1 MQGRWHRGGLPQ
13 AGLPKDTRTV
23 FLIIDG
29 NNVAWAGFHSLKRAM
44 EAETPEQFVRAG
56 LLGLTQSV
64 VGFLVRGGEPP
75 AGQAH
80 PESAKRRAPVT
91 VTRLAVAFDEGRPLR
106 RRSIFPAYQTGRES
120 TPSFVENEKY
130 VLEAIAQFIEMA
142 KCLPIEIVRGKNT
155 EADDL
160 VAALLEQS
168 DGDSVRICSTDRDF
182 LQLVDE
188 RLSIYSPVKRQ
199 VIDLS
204 NFTEA
209 TAPKDTSGALIPF
222 PRERY
227 LDYRVASGDSSDD
240 LPGIPGVGATTAA
253 RLVGQAPLEAYLED
267 VHLVT
272 KVLGRRS
279 VKIEGAFRSGEAKD
293 IIERNRLLMD
303 LRLAAKN
310 YPSLEG
316 LLSKG
321 EWDEGGFRAWVKDQ
335 RIAGLDI
342 GAAVP
347 ALAVLAGATP
357 AEGEVQKRLE
367 M

>member
-1 MQGRWHRGGLPQ
+1 M
-13 AGLPKDTRTV
+13 

-29 NNVAWAGFHSLKRAM
+29 NNVAWAGFHSLRRAM
-44 EAETPEQFVRAG
+44 GAETPEQLVRAS
-56 LLGLTQSV
+56 LLGLSQSV
-64 VGFLVRGGEPP
+64 IGFLVRAGEPP

-80 PESAKRRAPVT
+80 PDSVKPVSRAI

-120 TPSFVENEKY
+120 QPSFMENEKY
-130 VLEAIAQFIEMA
+130 VLEAIAQFSEMA
-142 KCLPIEIVRGKNT
+142 ACLPIEIVRGENT

-160 VAALLEQS
+160 VAALIDQS
-168 DGDSVRICSTDRDF
+168 DGDAIRVCSTDRDF

-188 RLSIYSPVKRQ
+188 RLSIYSPVKRL
-199 VIDLS
+199 VITPE

-209 TAPKDTSGALIPF
+209 TAPRDTSGTAIGF

-227 LDYRVASGDSSDD
+227 LDYRVASGDTSDD

-253 RLVGQAPLEAYLED
+253 RLVAAAPLEAYLD
-267 VHLVT
+267 NVQLVT
-272 KVLGRRS
+272 RVLGRRS
-279 VKIEGAFRSGEAKD
+279 VRIEGAIRSGEALATV
-293 IIERNRLLMD
+293 ERNRLLMD

-316 LLSKG
+316 LVTRG
-321 EWDEGGFRAWVKDQ
+321 RWDEAVFREWVKDQ
-335 RIAGLDI
+335 RIAAMDVEAGV
-342 GAAVP
+342 AA
-347 ALAVLAGATP
+347 LGVLAGEEPGPQA
-357 AEGEVQKRLE
+357 VQERLE